1 MDVKRIGLF
10 LKELRKEKQITQ
22 EELAEKLGVSNRT
35 VSRWETG
42 SNMPDFDVLIELTD
56 FYDVEIREILEG
68 KKIEENSN
76 SKEELLLIADYNNKE
91 KNKLTF
97 MIRILFLVGLI
108 SMVVYLF
115 IHNINE
121 IEFFSQFLL
130 GIIFAVLL
138 IGLLFTT
145 KYMIK
150 IRELKLRLLN
160 RKRGGSKN
168 DW

>member
-42 SNMPDFDVLIELTD
+42 SNMPDFDVLIELSD

-68 KKIEENSN
+68 KKIEENSD

-97 MIRILFLVGLI
+97 TIRILFLVGLI

-121 IEFFSQFLL
+121 IEFLANFYL
-130 GIIFAVLL
+130 G
-138 IGLLFTT
+138 
-145 KYMIK
+145 
-150 IRELKLRLLN
+150 
-160 RKRGGSKN
+160 
-168 DW
+168 

>member
-10 LKELRKEKQITQ
+10 LKELRKEKHITQ

-42 SNMPDFDVLIELTD
+42 SNMPDFDVLIELSD
-56 FYDVEIREILEG
+56 FYGVEIKEILEG
-68 KKIEENSN
+68 EKKEKECSN
-76 SKEELLLIADYNNKE
+76 SKEELLLIADYNNQQK
-91 KNKLTF
+91 KKLTV
-97 MIRILFLVGLI
+97 MIRILFLIGLI

-121 IEFFSQFLL
+121 LELVSQFLL
-130 GIIFAVLL
+130 GIIFSVLL

-168 DW
+168 D

>member
-1 MDVKRIGLF
+1 MDVKKIGLF
-10 LKELRKEKQITQ
+10 LKELRKEKHITQ

-42 SNMPDFDVLIELTD
+42 SNMPDFDVLIELSD
-56 FYDVEIREILEG
+56 FYGVEIKEILEG
-68 KKIEENSN
+68 EKKEKECSN
-76 SKEELLLIADYNNKE
+76 SKEELLLIADYNNQQK
-91 KNKLTF
+91 KKLTV
-97 MIRILFLVGLI
+97 MIKILFLIGLI

-121 IEFFSQFLL
+121 LELVSQFLL
-130 GIIFAVLL
+130 GIIFSVLL

-168 DW
+168 D

>member
-1 MDVKRIGLF
+1 MDVKKIGLF
-10 LKELRKEKQITQ
+10 LKELRKEKHITQ

-42 SNMPDFDVLIELTD
+42 SNMPDFDVLIELSD
-56 FYDVEIREILEG
+56 FYGVEIKEILEG
-68 KKIEENSN
+68 EKKEKECSN
-76 SKEELLLIADYNNKE
+76 SKEELLLIADYNNQQK
-91 KNKLTF
+91 KKLTV
-97 MIRILFLVGLI
+97 MIRILFLIGLI

-121 IEFFSQFLL
+121 LELVSQFLL
-130 GIIFAVLL
+130 GIIFSVLL

-168 DW
+168 D

>member
-42 SNMPDFDVLIELTD
+42 SNMPDFDVLIELSD

-168 DW
+168 EW

>member
-22 EELAEKLGVSNRT
+22 EELAEKLGISNRT

-42 SNMPDFDVLIELTD
+42 SNMPDFDVLIELSD

-168 DW
+168 D

>member
-10 LKELRKEKQITQ
+10 LKELRKEKHITQ

-42 SNMPDFDVLIELTD
+42 SNMPDFDVLIELSD
-56 FYDVEIREILEG
+56 FYGVEIKEILEG
-68 KKIEENSN
+68 EKKEKECSN
-76 SKEELLLIADYNNKE
+76 SKEELLLIADYNNQQK
-91 KNKLTF
+91 KKLTV
-97 MIRILFLVGLI
+97 MIRILFLIGLI

-121 IEFFSQFLL
+121 LELVSQFLL
-130 GIIFAVLL
+130 GIIFSALL

-168 DW
+168 D

>member
-1 MDVKRIGLF
+1 MDVKKIGLF
-10 LKELRKEKQITQ
+10 LKELRKEKHITQ

-42 SNMPDFDVLIELTD
+42 SNMPDFDVLIELSD
-56 FYDVEIREILEG
+56 FYGVEIKEILEG
-68 KKIEENSN
+68 EKKEKECSN
-76 SKEELLLIADYNNKE
+76 SKEELLLIADYNNQQK
-91 KNKLTF
+91 KKLTV
-97 MIRILFLVGLI
+97 MIKILFLIGLI

-121 IEFFSQFLL
+121 LELVSQFLL
-130 GIIFAVLL
+130 GITFSVLL

-168 DW
+168 D

>member
-1 MDVKRIGLF
+1 MDVKKIGLF
-10 LKELRKEKQITQ
+10 LKELRKGKKITQ

-42 SNMPDFDVLIELTD
+42 SNMPDFDVLIELSD
-56 FYDVEIREILEG
+56 FYGVEIKEILEG
-68 KKIEENSN
+68 EKKEKECSN
-76 SKEELLLIADYNNKE
+76 SKEELLLIADYNNQQK
-91 KNKLTF
+91 KKLTV
-97 MIRILFLVGLI
+97 MIKILFLIGLI
-108 SMVVYLF
+108 SMVVHLF

-121 IEFFSQFLL
+121 LELVSQFLL
-130 GIIFAVLL
+130 GIIFSVLL

-160 RKRGGSKN
+160 RQRGGRKN
-168 DW
+168 D

>member
-1 MDVKRIGLF
+1 MDVKKIGLF
-10 LKELRKEKQITQ
+10 LKELRKEKHITQ

-42 SNMPDFDVLIELTD
+42 SNMPDFDVLIELSD
-56 FYDVEIREILEG
+56 FYGVEIKEILEG
-68 KKIEENSN
+68 EKKEKECSN
-76 SKEELLLIADYNNKE
+76 SKEELLLIADYNNQQK
-91 KNKLTF
+91 KKLTV
-97 MIRILFLVGLI
+97 MIRILFLIGLI

-121 IEFFSQFLL
+121 LELVSQFLL
-130 GIIFAVLL
+130 GIIFSVLL

-150 IRELKLRLLN
+150 IR
-160 RKRGGSKN
+160 
-168 DW
+168 

>member
-42 SNMPDFDVLIELTD
+42 SNMPDFDVLIELSD
-56 FYDVEIREILEG
+56 FYDVEIKEILEG
-68 KKIEENSN
+68 EKKEKECSN
-76 SKEELLLIADYNNKE
+76 SKEELLLIADYNNQQK
-91 KNKLTF
+91 KKLTV
-97 MIRILFLVGLI
+97 MIKILFLIGLI

-121 IEFFSQFLL
+121 LELVSQFLL
-130 GIIFAVLL
+130 GITFSVLL

-168 DW
+168 D

>member
-1 MDVKRIGLF
+1 MISSYLEGVANIMDVKKIGLF
-10 LKELRKEKQITQ
+10 LKELRKEKHITQ

-42 SNMPDFDVLIELTD
+42 SNMPDFDVLIELSD
-56 FYDVEIREILEG
+56 FYGVEIKEILEG
-68 KKIEENSN
+68 EKKEKECSN
-76 SKEELLLIADYNNKE
+76 SKEELLLIADYNNQQK
-91 KNKLTF
+91 KKLTV
-97 MIRILFLVGLI
+97 MIKILFLIGLI

-121 IEFFSQFLL
+121 LELVSQFLL
-130 GIIFAVLL
+130 GIIFSVLL

-150 IRELKLRLLN
+150 IR
-160 RKRGGSKN
+160 
-168 DW
+168 

>member
-10 LKELRKEKQITQ
+10 LKELRKEKHITQ

-42 SNMPDFDVLIELTD
+42 SNMPDFDVLIELSD
-56 FYDVEIREILEG
+56 FYGVEIKEILEG
-68 KKIEENSN
+68 EKKEKECSN
-76 SKEELLLIADYNNKE
+76 SKEELLLIADYNNQQK
-91 KNKLTF
+91 KKLTV
-97 MIRILFLVGLI
+97 MIRILFLIGLI

-121 IEFFSQFLL
+121 LELVSQFLL
-130 GIIFAVLL
+130 GIIFSALL

-150 IRELKLRLLN
+150 IR
-160 RKRGGSKN
+160 
-168 DW
+168 

>member
-1 MDVKRIGLF
+1 MDVKKIGLF
-10 LKELRKEKQITQ
+10 LKELRKEKHITQ

-42 SNMPDFDVLIELTD
+42 SNMPDFDVLIELSD
-56 FYDVEIREILEG
+56 FYGVEIKEILEG
-68 KKIEENSN
+68 EKKEKECSN
-76 SKEELLLIADYNNKE
+76 SKEELLLIADYNNQQK
-91 KNKLTF
+91 KKLTV
-97 MIRILFLVGLI
+97 MIKILFLIGLI

-121 IEFFSQFLL
+121 LELVSQFLL
-130 GIIFAVLL
+130 GIIFSVLL

-150 IRELKLRLLN
+150 IR
-160 RKRGGSKN
+160 
-168 DW
+168 

>member
-42 SNMPDFDVLIELTD
+42 SNMPDFDVLIELSD

-97 MIRILFLVGLI
+97 TIRILFLVGLI

-168 DW
+168 E

>member
-168 DW
+168 D

>member
-1 MDVKRIGLF
+1 M
-10 LKELRKEKQITQ
+10 
-22 EELAEKLGVSNRT
+22 
-35 VSRWETG
+35 
-42 SNMPDFDVLIELTD
+42 
-56 FYDVEIREILEG
+56 
-68 KKIEENSN
+68 KKIETPIINTMYEASDGKLFRFERECLIYEAKLLEKKLKKFDIKVNGVTRYFYQIN

-168 DW
+168 D

>member
-10 LKELRKEKQITQ
+10 LKELRKEKHITQ

-42 SNMPDFDVLIELTD
+42 SNMPDFDVLIELSD
-56 FYDVEIREILEG
+56 FYGVEIKEILEG
-68 KKIEENSN
+68 EKKEKECSN
-76 SKEELLLIADYNNKE
+76 SKEELLLIADYNNQQK
-91 KNKLTF
+91 KKLTV
-97 MIRILFLVGLI
+97 MIKILFLIGLI

-121 IEFFSQFLL
+121 LELVSQFLL
-130 GIIFAVLL
+130 GIIFSALL

-168 DW
+168 D

>member
-168 DW
+168 E

>member
-10 LKELRKEKQITQ
+10 LKELRNEKQITQ

-42 SNMPDFDVLIELTD
+42 SNMPDFDVLIELSD

-160 RKRGGSKN
+160 RKRGGNKN
-168 DW
+168 DR

>member
-42 SNMPDFDVLIELTD
+42 SNMPDFDVLIELSD

-168 DW
+168 E

>member
-42 SNMPDFDVLIELTD
+42 SNMPDFDVLIELSD

-130 GIIFAVLL
+130 
-138 IGLLFTT
+138 
-145 KYMIK
+145 
-150 IRELKLRLLN
+150 
-160 RKRGGSKN
+160 RKHYFG
-168 DW
+168 

>member
-42 SNMPDFDVLIELTD
+42 SNMPDFDVLIELSD

-168 DW
+168 D

>member
-10 LKELRKEKQITQ
+10 LKELRKEKQMTQ

-42 SNMPDFDVLIELTD
+42 SNMPDFDVLIELSD

-168 DW
+168 EW

>member
-10 LKELRKEKQITQ
+10 LKELRKEKQMTQ

-42 SNMPDFDVLIELTD
+42 SNMPDFDVLIELSD

-168 DW
+168 E